1 MLLRNFL
8 VALSIVGLLSTI
20 VLYGLIHSSGPK
32 VEPIVVPSANPFLSS
47 VAASGIVE
55 ASSNNVE
62 IGTPV
67 SGIIKK
73 IYVKVWQDVNKDD
86 PLFSLDDRE
95 LIGQL
100 YVLEASQA
108 IAEATVT
115 KLEDQLNRLKAV
127 QDPRAVSQDEVKT
140 KENDV
145 LVAKAEVEKA
155 KAQVI
160 QTKLLLDRITVK
172 APKDGT
178 IIQSNFRSGE
188 FVQASSNTPVMIL
201 GELRQLQIRV
211 DVDEQNASRIRPN
224 QPAIAYPKNNTT
236 YKIPLRFIRI
246 EPYVIPKKSLTGGST
261 ERVDTRVLQ
270 IIYKFPREQDVQI
283 FVGQQ
288 MDVFIDTSGDK

>member
-8 VALSIVGLLSTI
+8 LALSIVGLLATMI
-20 VLYGLIHSSGPK
+20 LYGIVHSSGAK
-32 VEPIVVPSANPFLSS
+32 IEPIVAPAINPFPDS
-47 VAASGIVE
+47 VAAAGIVE

-67 SGIIKK
+67 SGILKK
-73 IYVKVWQDVNKDD
+73 IYVKVWQDVKKDD
-86 PLFSLDDRE
+86 PLFSLDDRD

-100 YVLEASQA
+100 YVQEANQA

-115 KLEDQLNRLKAV
+115 RLEDQLKRLQAV

-155 KAQVI
+155 KAEVI

-178 IIQSNFRSGE
+178 IIQSNLRAGE
-188 FVQASSNTPVMIL
+188 FVQASSNSPVMIL
-201 GELRQLQIRV
+201 GELNQLQIRV
-211 DVDEQNASRIRPN
+211 DVDEQNASRIRSN

-270 IIYKFPREQDVQI
+270 IIYKFPREQEVQI

-288 MDVFIDTSGDK
+288 MDVFIDTSGNK

>member
-1 MLLRNFL
+1 MALRNFL
-8 VALSIVGLLSTI
+8 VALSIVGILATL
-20 VLYGLIHSSGPK
+20 VLYTMLHYSGPK
-32 VEPIVVPSANPFLSS
+32 VEPVVTPAANPFPES
-47 VAASGIVE
+47 VAAAGIVE

-67 SGIIKK
+67 SGIIKR
-73 IYVKVWQDVNKDD
+73 IYVKVWQDVKKND

-95 LIGQL
+95 LMGQL
-100 YVLEASQA
+100 YVQEANQG
-108 IAEATVT
+108 IAEATVS
-115 KLEDQLNRLKAV
+115 KLEDQLKRLQAV

-155 KAQVI
+155 KAEVV

-178 IIQSNFRSGE
+178 IIQSNFRAGE
-188 FVQASSNTPVMIL
+188 FVEASSNTPVMIL
-201 GELRQLQIRV
+201 GELNQLQIRV

-224 QPAIAYPKNNTT
+224 QPAVAFPKNNTK

-246 EPYVIPKKSLTGGST
+246 EPYVIPKKSLTGSST

-270 IIYKFPREQDVQI
+270 IIYKFPREQDIQI

-288 MDVFIDTSGDK
+288 MDVFIDTSEKK

>member
-8 VALSIVGLLSTI
+8 VALSIVGLLATL

-32 VEPIVVPSANPFLSS
+32 VEPIVVPSANPFINS

-73 IYVKVWQDVNKDD
+73 IYVKVWEDVKKDD

-115 KLEDQLNRLKAV
+115 KIEDQLNRLKAV

-145 LVAKAEVEKA
+145 LVAKAEVDKA
-155 KAQVI
+155 KAQVV

-178 IIQSNFRSGE
+178 IIQSNFRAGE

-201 GELRQLQIRV
+201 GELHQLQIRV

-236 YKIPLRFIRI
+236 YKIPLRFVRI

-288 MDVFIDTSGDK
+288 MDVFIDTAGDK